1 MISAAGS
8 PGGTGSGDTPEG
20 LLRSAVRRELVD
32 VLADLGPEHRAEGLS
47 AAELAEHVGLHVT
60 TVRFHLTRL
69 LEGGLIASHSVP
81 TPGAGR
87 PTKRYRTLPEV
98 APEAPER
105 PHELLARLLTESFGA
120 RHEDGSPLRPEE
132 AGARWARRQAAT
144 DAAGGFPTDTAVPWW
159 AVVTALVDVLRAW
172 GYHPDVGT
180 EEGGHTT
187 RIDLVGCPFIELA
200 RSHPDVACGIHSGLI
215 RGTLDRLGEED
226 ARMTLEPFVGP
237 NRCRALVTTPTAPGG
252 TT

>member
-1 MISAAGS
+1 MVSAAGS
-8 PGGTGSGDTPEG
+8 PGGTGTGDTPEG
-20 LLRSAVRRELVD
+20 LLRSGVRRELVD
-32 VLADLGPEHRAEGLS
+32 ALADLPPERQSTGMG

-69 LEGGLIASHSVP
+69 IEGGLIASHTVP

-87 PTKRYRTLPEV
+87 PTKRYRTLHAALEEEPD
-98 APEAPER
+98 R

-120 RHEDGSPLRPEE
+120 RHGDGSPLRPEE
-132 AGARWARRQAAT
+132 SGARWAHAHVPA
-144 DAAGGFPTDTAVPWW
+144 DGAGGARGW
-159 AVVTALVDVLRAW
+159 AAIESLLGVLTAW
-172 GYHPDVGT
+172 GYHPDVGV
-180 EEGGHTT
+180 EDGGRTT

-200 RSHPDVACGIHSGLI
+200 RSHPEVACGIHRGLV

-237 NRCRALVTTPTAPGG
+237 NRCRVLVTVPAAPTAPGG
-252 TT
+252 RT

>member
-1 MISAAGS
+1 MVSAAGS

-32 VLADLGPEHRAEGLS
+32 VLADLPPERRSTGLS

-87 PTKRYRTLPEV
+87 PTKCYRTLPT
-98 APEAPER
+98 ATPDAPER
-105 PHELLARLLTESFGA
+105 PHELLAQLLTESFGA
-120 RHEDGSPLRPEE
+120 RHGDGSPLRPEE
-132 AGARWARRQAAT
+132 VGARWAHAHFSADGAGAARGW
-144 DAAGGFPTDTAVPWW
+144 AAIES
-159 AVVTALVDVLRAW
+159 LLHVLTTW
-172 GYHPDVGT
+172 GYHPDVGV
-180 EEGGHTT
+180 EDGGGTT
-187 RIDLVGCPFIELA
+187 RIDLVGCPFVELA
-200 RSHPDVACGIHSGLI
+200 RSHPEVACGIHAGLI
-215 RGTLDRLGEED
+215 RGTLDRLGEAE
-226 ARMTLEPFVGP
+226 ARMTLELFVGP

>member
-1 MISAAGS
+1 MVSAAGS
-8 PGGTGSGDTPEG
+8 PGGTGAGDTPEG

-32 VLADLGPEHRAEGLS
+32 VLADLPPERRADGLS
-47 AAELAEHVGLHVT
+47 AAELAVHVGLHVT

-69 LEGGLIASHSVP
+69 LEGGLIASQSVP

-87 PTKRYRTLPEV
+87 PTKRYRSLP
-98 APEAPER
+98 PEAPER

-120 RHEDGSPLRPEE
+120 RHGDGSPLRPEE
-132 AGARWARRQAAT
+132 AGARWARRQAPA
-144 DAAGGFPTDTAVPWW
+144 DAAGQGPTDTTVPWW

-172 GYHPDVGT
+172 GYHPDLGS
-180 EEGGHTT
+180 EEGGRTA

-200 RSHPDVACGIHSGLI
+200 RSHPDVACGIHRGLM

-237 NRCRALVTTPTAPGG
+237 NRCRALVTTPADPSAPGG
-252 TT
+252 ST